1 MKIVKNILDK
11 ITSYASVFIFIMMV
25 LMVTYQVVAR
35 YIFSSP
41 SSVTEILTRYSFV
54 WLIIISA
61 TYMFGQREHINIAV
75 LKDKLPGKAK
85 TVVNIIIECVTIVF
99 AGLIMVFG
107 GFKIT
112 QMNFVQYDSIL
123 HIPTGIIYSIIPICG
138 VIIISVSYTHL
149 TLPTT

>member
-54 WLIIISA
+54 WWILISA
-61 TYMFGQREHINIAV
+61 PYMFGQREHIYIA
-75 LKDKLPGKAK
+75 G
-85 TVVNIIIECVTIVF
+85 
-99 AGLIMVFG
+99 
-107 GFKIT
+107 
-112 QMNFVQYDSIL
+112 
-123 HIPTGIIYSIIPICG
+123 
-138 VIIISVSYTHL
+138 
-149 TLPTT
+149 